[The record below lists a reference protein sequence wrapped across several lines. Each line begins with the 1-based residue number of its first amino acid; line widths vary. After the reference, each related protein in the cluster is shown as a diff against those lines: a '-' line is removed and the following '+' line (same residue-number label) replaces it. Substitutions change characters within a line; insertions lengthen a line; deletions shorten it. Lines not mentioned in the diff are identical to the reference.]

1 MTSAPELSYDV
12 TGPADAPVLVVGPS
26 LGTTFRM
33 WDAQVP
39 ALSEAFRVV
48 RYDHLGHGG
57 SAVLPGPYT
66 VDRLAGAVL
75 SLVDDLGVDRFH
87 YAGLSLGGMVGMA
100 IAARVPQRVRR
111 LALLCTSA
119 YLPPAQG
126 WRDRAAAVRAGG
138 TASIAETVTERW
150 FTAGFTGR
158 APFEEML
165 VTTPDEGYVACCAAI
180 ETMDLRSR
188 LGAIT
193 APTMVIAGAE
203 DVPTPPAHGELIA
216 GAVPGARFEVVADAG
231 HLANVE
237 QPAEITALLLNHLG
251 ATT

>member
-12 TGPADAPVLVVGPS
+12 TGPQDAPVLVVGPS

-33 WDAQVP
+33 WDPQVP
-39 ALSEAFRVV
+39 ALSQKFRVV

-66 VDRLAGAVL
+66 VDRLADAVL
-75 SLVDDLGVDRFH
+75 SLVDDLGVDSFH

-100 IAARVPQRVRR
+100 IAARVPRRVLR

-119 YLPPAQG
+119 YLPPAQA
-126 WRDRAAAVRAGG
+126 WRDRADAVRAGG
-138 TASIAETVTERW
+138 TASIAEAVSTRW

-158 APFEEML
+158 APYEAML
-165 VTTPDEGYVACCAAI
+165 VATPDDGYAACCAAI
-180 ETMDLRSR
+180 ETMDLRPR
-188 LGAIT
+188 LGDIT
-193 APTMVIAGAE
+193 APTLVVAGAQ
-203 DVPTPPAHGELIA
+203 DLPTPPPHGELIA
-216 GAVPGARFEVVADAG
+216 QSVPGARFELVEGAG

-237 QPAEITALLLNHLG
+237 QPAEITALLLDHLG
-251 ATT
+251 GTT